1 MNKFIVSPALALALA
16 LGCGAARAADIVI
29 SQIVPSSGP
38 IAPNGQGVMIGGK
51 VYIDQV
57 NAQGGV
63 LGQKIILKTF
73 DDQYKPDETLR
84 LVQQSLRDDRPI
96 AFMNFIGAASV
107 ELLLKS
113 GELEKA
119 GIPLVGPRAGGQ
131 SVRKPPNSYLF
142 HTYSSYWDELERM
155 VDVFSTMGSTRFA
168 VIYQD
173 DAFGRDGF
181 EGAQAAL
188 KKKNIPLVLAVPYPR
203 GSTDVAPAGEK
214 IIAANPQVVFFC
226 TTALYAAEFVKRYR
240 EKMIG
245 VQFAG
250 FSAIDSA
257 PIVKQAGTD
266 LARGFV
272 IAQNMPSPTKTSLPL
287 VREHREAMAKFA
299 PATKPN
305 FYTLGGYASA
315 KVLVEGLKRAGR
327 NPTREK
333 LIAALEGLKDY
344 DIGGVQYT
352 YGRGLRVGTS
362 FVELLIVN
370 AKGEPQS

>member
-1 MNKFIVSPALALALA
+1 MNKFIVFLALAA
-16 LGCGAARAADIVI
+16 ACGCARAADIVI
-29 SQIVPSSGP
+29 DQIVPSSGP

-51 VYIDQV
+51 AYIDQV
-57 NAQGGV
+57 NALGGV
-63 LGQKIILKTF
+63 LGQKIVLNTF

-84 LVQQSLRDDRPI
+84 LVQKSLREDRPI

-113 GELEKA
+113 GELEKDRV
-119 GIPLVGPRAGGQ
+119 PLVGPRAGGQ
-131 SVRKPPNSYLF
+131 SVRSPVNPYLF

-168 VIYQD
+168 VVYQD

-188 KKKNIPLVLAVPYPR
+188 KKRNIPLALAVPYQR
-203 GSTDVAPAGEK
+203 GSVDVAPAGEK
-214 IIAANPQVVFFC
+214 ILAANPQVVLFC

-240 EKMIG
+240 EKMVG

-250 FSAIDSA
+250 FSAIDA
-257 PIVKQAGTD
+257 ATIVKAAGPG

-272 IAQNMPSPTKTSLPL
+272 IAQNMPNPAKNSVPL

-299 PATKPN
+299 NGASPN

-315 KVLVEGLKRAGR
+315 KILVEGLRRAGR
-327 NPTREK
+327 APTREK
-333 LIAALEGLKDY
+333 LIAALESMKDY

-352 YGRGLRVGTS
+352 FGKGLRMGTTY
-362 FVELLIVN
+362 VELLIVN